1 MVASWSVFVVLLP
14 IIGRDRQRG
23 FGNSRQIGLVGECV
37 AIYRSESISMVATPL
52 LGALGGVVGSSPKK
66 KRRDSPSDPRE
77 KDAALLASIG
87 SAGFPIR

>member
-1 MVASWSVFVVLLP
+1 MMLGAIFAAGWTVADVLDLTWE
-14 IIGRDRQRG
+14 
-23 FGNSRQIGLVGECV
+23 QIGLVGECV